1 MTKPK
6 NKSPKVSKPKEIEK
20 LNDQTEALYLLKTG
34 TVLSVTGNKFTCE
47 FNDSVKM
54 TATFPMGLDIVPGS
68 KARLYRYYLED
79 DEETDTCLI
88 IVDPFIF
95 HSFVYDSS
103 GSLIRHGLG
112 RTSEENFFNPM
123 R

>member
-1 MTKPK
+1 MTKTK
-6 NKSPKVSKPKEIEK
+6 NKSSKANKPKKIEK
-20 LNDQTEALYLLKTG
+20 LNDQDEALYLLKTG

-54 TATFPMGLDIVPGS
+54 SATFPKGLDITPGS
-68 KARLYRYYLED
+68 KARLYRYHLEGD
-79 DEETDTCLI
+79 DETDTCLI

-95 HSFVYDSS
+95 HSFIYDSN

-112 RTSEENFFNPM
+112 RTSEENFFSPL

>member
-1 MTKPK
+1 MYLGKLRL
-6 NKSPKVSKPKEIEK
+6 SIVSKYEK

-54 TATFPMGLDIVPGS
+54 SATFPKGLDITPGS
-68 KARLYRYYLED
+68 KARLYRYHLEGD
-79 DEETDTCLI
+79 DETDTCLI

-95 HSFVYDSS
+95 HSFIYDSN

-112 RTSEENFFNPM
+112 RTSEENFFSPL